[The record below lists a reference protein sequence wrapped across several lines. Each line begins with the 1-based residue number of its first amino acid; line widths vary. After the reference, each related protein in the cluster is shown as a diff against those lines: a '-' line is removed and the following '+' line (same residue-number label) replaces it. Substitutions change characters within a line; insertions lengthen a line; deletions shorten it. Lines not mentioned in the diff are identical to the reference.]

1 MSKLTVVF
9 RAMCVHSEM
18 RQLTVEV
25 DRLAPLVIEAARF
38 VATGDKSQTSSL
50 RLLVDD
56 WVNAV
61 CRTCFFCNGVDFVEG
76 GAFVRRILKC
86 A

>member
-1 MSKLTVVF
+1 
-9 RAMCVHSEM
+9 MCVHSDM

-38 VATGDKSQTSSL
+38 VAAGDKSQTSSL

-61 CRTCFFCNGVDFVEG
+61 CSTCFLCVAIDFVGGGGE